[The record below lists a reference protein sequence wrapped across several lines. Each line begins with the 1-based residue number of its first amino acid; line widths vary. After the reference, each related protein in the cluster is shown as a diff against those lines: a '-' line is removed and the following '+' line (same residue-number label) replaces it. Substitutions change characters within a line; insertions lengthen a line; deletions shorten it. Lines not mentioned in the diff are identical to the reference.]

1 MSTPSPILRSVC
13 EQRDRAWE
21 MIDTLIS
28 AFWSAHHNGAFEA
41 EDQRYLTDKDGKAIL
56 GGTGEH
62 KPYRCSAGRS
72 LIDVFHGCDIF
83 DSDRCRGFDCPLGFH
98 HRYLYEKVR
107 DAAAVLKEPRA
118 ERVPFDLSRIPQF
131 DKDCAYT
138 ITPQWYAR
146 LFLAFFSDYRFG
158 GDYTKDKGRAYG
170 EAYYRL
176 CRFALSQ
183 FGVSLP
189 DDYDTFL
196 SDREVPSEALV
207 DLDPLIA
214 KYGDLD
220 TVESDPEFESKVRAT
235 PGFSM
240 YWLTMES
247 FILLC
252 EYRFGK
258 DYPDEDMGVYA
269 DAVYAIS
276 RRCVSILGLPPNDF
290 DLIMNLNDASL
301 DAVGFSAAPSTNA

>member
-1 MSTPSPILRSVC
+1 MSTPSPTLISVC
-13 EQRDRAWE
+13 EQRDRAWA
-21 MIDTLIS
+21 MIDALIS

-41 EDQRYLTDKDGKAIL
+41 EDQRYLTGKDGKVIL
-56 GGTGEH
+56 GGIGER

-83 DSDRCRGFDCPLGFH
+83 DSDRCRGFDCPMGFH

-107 DAAAVLKEPRA
+107 DASAVLKEPRA

-131 DKDCAYT
+131 DKDCSYT

-146 LFLAFFSDYRFG
+146 LFLAFFADYRFG
-158 GDYTKDKGRAYG
+158 GDYSKDQARAYG

-189 DDYDTFL
+189 DDYGTFL
-196 SDREVPSEALV
+196 TDGEVPSEALA

-220 TVESDPEFESKVRAT
+220 TVESDPEFERKVSAT

-252 EYRFGK
+252 EYCFGK

-301 DAVGFSAAPSTNA
+301 DAVGFSAAPSHRA

>member
-83 DSDRCRGFDCPLGFH
+83 DSDRCRGFDCPMGFH

-158 GDYTKDKGRAYG
+158 GLRRGILQALPLCTLAVR
-170 EAYYRL
+170 RL
-176 CRFALSQ
+176 APRRLRHI
-183 FGVSLP
+183 P
-189 DDYDTFL
+189 
-196 SDREVPSEALV
+196 
-207 DLDPLIA
+207 
-214 KYGDLD
+214 
-220 TVESDPEFESKVRAT
+220 VR
-235 PGFSM
+235 PRGS
-240 YWLTMES
+240 
-247 FILLC
+247 I
-252 EYRFGK
+252 RG
-258 DYPDEDMGVYA
+258 
-269 DAVYAIS
+269 S
-276 RRCVSILGLPPNDF
+276 RRPRPAHRQIRRPRHRG
-290 DLIMNLNDASL
+290 
-301 DAVGFSAAPSTNA
+301 VGS

>member
-1 MSTPSPILRSVC
+1 MSTPSPTLRSVC
-13 EQRDRAWE
+13 EQRDRAWA
-21 MIDTLIS
+21 MIDDLVA

-41 EDQRYLTDKDGKAIL
+41 EDSRYETDGKGVPITGTL
-56 GGTGEH
+56 GERRQ
-62 KPYRCSAGRS
+62 YRCSAGKS
-72 LIDVFHGCDIF
+72 LRDLFNGCDLF
-83 DSDRCRGFDCPLGFH
+83 NTDKCEGHDCPMGFF
-98 HRYLYEKVR
+98 HRHLYEKV
-107 DAAAVLKEPRA
+107 AAAASLLKERRA

-146 LFLAFFSDYRFG
+146 LFLAFFADYRFG
-158 GDYTKDKGRAYG
+158 GDYSKDQARAYG

-189 DDYDTFL
+189 DDYSTFL
-196 SDREVPSEALV
+196 TDGEVPSEALA

-220 TVESDPEFESKVRAT
+220 TVESDPEFERKVSAT

-269 DAVYAIS
+269 DAVCAIS
-276 RRCVSILGLPPNDF
+276 RRCVSILGLPTNDF

-301 DAVGFSAAPSTNA
+301 DAVGFSAAPSNHA

>member
-1 MSTPSPILRSVC
+1 MSTPSPTLRSVC
-13 EQRDRAWE
+13 EQRDRAWV
-21 MIDTLIS
+21 MIDSLVS

-41 EDQRYLTDKDGKAIL
+41 EDSRYVKDSEGNPV
-56 GGTGEH
+56 TGIVGER

-72 LIDVFHGCDIF
+72 LFDVSHGCDIF
-83 DSDRCRGFDCPLGFH
+83 DSDRCRGFDCPMGFH
-98 HRYLYEKVR
+98 HRYLYDKVR
-107 DAAAVLKEPRA
+107 AATEFLRERRA
-118 ERVPFDLSRIPQF
+118 ERVPFDLSRIPSF
-131 DKDCAYT
+131 DKNLTYT

-146 LFLAFFSDYRFG
+146 LFLAFFSDYRFD
-158 GDYTKDKGRAYG
+158 GDYTQEQSRAYG

-183 FGVSLP
+183 FGVTLP
-189 DDYDTFL
+189 DDYTTFL
-196 SDREVPSEALV
+196 ADKEVPSEALV

-220 TVESDPEFESKVRAT
+220 TVESDPEFDGKVSST

-258 DYPDEDMGVYA
+258 EFPGGDLGVYA

-301 DAVGFSAAPSTNA
+301 DAVGFSAAPSTHA